1 MNEIKTMWLETFEP
15 VLKKAWSEGS
25 DQRVDIDKSKIKFK
39 DFCHICAHII
49 VDNDLNGQ
57 TVFQGASRIF
67 EALAQIN
74 VCEDFGCARMMQS
87 VSHYAEG
94 LKLEFFNYSD
104 SSGKHKITAW
114 EFIEQSYLG
123 QIDPYHMKTNI
134 VGARNT
140 YESPIY
146 ASKKAVG
153 D

>member
-25 DQRVDIDKSKIKFK
+25 NQRIDIDKSKVKFK
-39 DFCHICAHII
+39 DFCYICAHVI
-49 VDNDLNGQ
+49 VDKDLTGQ
-57 TVFQGASRIF
+57 TVFQGANRIF
-67 EALAQIN
+67 DAIAQIN
-74 VCEDFGCARMMQS
+74 VCEDFGCARMRSS
-87 VSHYAEG
+87 VSNYTEG
-94 LKLEFFNYSD
+94 FKSEFFEYSD

-114 EFIEQSYLG
+114 DFIEQSYLG
-123 QIDPYHMKTNI
+123 KIDPYKMKTNI
-134 VGARNT
+134 VGVRNT